1 MSKKILFPTDFSQAS
16 KNAFIYALQLADSI
30 HAEVITL
37 HVYQVPQANFVNAA
51 EYLHEI
57 YDVTELS
64 NFENYKDQVPALRD
78 IAAANNLS
86 HIKISHVLL
95 SGNLVQEIKKITTK
109 EKFDFVVMG
118 TKGGSSLE
126 ETFFGTNAT
135 KVMSDVNAVVLVI
148 PKDCQYKPIQKML
161 FLTQYKN
168 EDTLSFQ
175 IMLSLAETF
184 NAAVDCLQIVSKE
197 KQNKANC
204 MEEWKEMTKGKEVAF
219 LTIEG
224 EDTEGLILSFIE
236 SHTIDMIA
244 MHVYHKTFFEKL
256 FETSLSKKLAFHI
269 NIPVVAISE

>member
-236 SHTIDMIA
+236 SHTIDIIA

>member
-95 SGNLVQEIKKITTK
+95 SGNLVQEIKKITTN

-269 NIPVVAISE
+269 NIPVVAIPE

>member
-64 NFENYKDQVPALRD
+64 NFENYKDQVPSLRD

-86 HIKISHVLL
+86 HIKISHILL
-95 SGNLVQEIKKITTK
+95 SGNLVQEIKKITTN

-161 FLTQYKN
+161 FLTQYKT

-197 KQNKANC
+197 KQNKVNC
-204 MEEWKEMTKGKEVAF
+204 MEEWKEMTKDKEVAF

-269 NIPVVAISE
+269 NIPVVAIPE